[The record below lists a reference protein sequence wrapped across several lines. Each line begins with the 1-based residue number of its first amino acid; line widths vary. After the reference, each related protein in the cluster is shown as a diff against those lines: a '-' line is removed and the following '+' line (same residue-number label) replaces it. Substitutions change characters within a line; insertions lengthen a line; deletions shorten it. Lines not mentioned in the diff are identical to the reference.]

1 MSLNLRESIAA
12 LRTEIIEIAVE
23 VQHMYIDA
31 TRMFLSLTT
40 NGAQAV
46 ADKRADIEQRTAQFE
61 ESCNK
66 VLALHQPVAKDL
78 RLILIYFKLA
88 SDLERLGSLAAR
100 IGKKAVR
107 IPEVSSISVIKSFDG
122 QVEKVEWMLDNCI
135 SMIKKPDAALAIK
148 ISAMNIELKAGKGAF
163 REHLENQIIES
174 KEQARV
180 LINTLGVFRHLVRI
194 ADLTSDITS
203 DFAEH

>member
-12 LRTEIIEIAVE
+12 LRNEIIEIAVE
-23 VQHMYIDA
+23 VQLMYIDA
-31 TRMFLSLTT
+31 TRMFLSMTT
-40 NGAQAV
+40 QGVQAV
-46 ADKRADIEQRTAQFE
+46 ADKRAEIEQRTAHFE

-78 RLILIYFKLA
+78 RLILTYFKLA

-107 IPEVSSISVIKSFDG
+107 IPEVSSVSIIKSFNS

-135 SMIKKPDAALAIK
+135 SMIKKPNGELAAK
-148 ISAMNIELKAGKGAF
+148 INSMNAEMKAGKNEF
-163 REHLENQIIES
+163 RENLETQIVES
-174 KEQARV
+174 KEQAKV
-180 LINTLGVFRHLVRI
+180 LINTLGVYRHLVRI
-194 ADLTSDITS
+194 ADLTADIAN
-203 DFAEH
+203 DFVGF